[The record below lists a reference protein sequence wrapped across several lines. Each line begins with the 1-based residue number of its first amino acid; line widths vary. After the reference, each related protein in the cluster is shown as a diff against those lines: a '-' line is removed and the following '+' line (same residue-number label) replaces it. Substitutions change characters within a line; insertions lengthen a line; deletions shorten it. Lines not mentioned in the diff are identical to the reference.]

1 MRRKARAA
9 VEVPDDEE
17 AAPAHEDDAGEQEPA
32 PTEDAAD
39 FDLDLEGDAE
49 PEDGDDDGAAPDV
62 EDLAGDR
69 DEDRGELDDPAEN
82 GSADDDDADPV
93 ADVDVDD
100 GDGAPVRTDPEDL
113 RDDFA
118 TIALAETPLQRVR
131 AASHLAGRLV
141 ECAEEG
147 DTIALASFLRGHPR
161 REATVWRVHHFRLG
175 DVTPSVSAAHDDPGA
190 AVLGLARSG
199 DGALVA
205 GELIAVD
212 ADGSAWTALARTDDE
227 VVVQLP
233 SPRTVT
239 GPAAAP
245 DAVGPLLLA
254 WRHALGAHARAATPP
269 APAGEPTAK
278 PAAVSTEPEAPP
290 TASVP
295 APEPARPGSTK
306 PSSADLA
313 ATLDRLDAPG
323 APLDR
328 LQAAL
333 QADLAARLTAVE
345 ARLALAAEEGARV
358 AVARALD
365 EIRDELVGIRDQLA
379 RLEPPSAD

>member
-17 AAPAHEDDAGEQEPA
+17 AAPAHEDHAGEPEPA

-113 RDDFA
+113 RADFA

-254 WRHALGAHARAATPP
+254 WRHALGAHARAV
-269 APAGEPTAK
+269 APAAHARETTVEPATA
-278 PAAVSTEPEAPP
+278 PPEPEPEAP
-290 TASVP
+290 AE
-295 APEPARPGSTK
+295 APEPARSAPAK
-306 PSSADLA
+306 PSRPDLA
-313 ATLDRLDAPG
+313 AALDRLDAPG

-365 EIRDELVGIRDQLA
+365 EVRDELVRIRDQLA
-379 RLEPPSAD
+379 RLQPPSTD